1 MAAGN
6 PIEELMFLAQA
17 AAEAGRDWR
26 EEVGALLP
34 ALVVREATRLR
45 QALFAL
51 QREAPERDADLA
63 AAVLEAVQEC
73 MAEIGYI

>member
-34 ALVVREATRLR
+34 ALVFRAAGQLR
-45 QALFAL
+45 QSLHAL
-51 QREAPERDADLA
+51 QREAPEGDSDLA
-63 AAVLEAVQEC
+63 AAVLEAVQES
-73 MAEIGYI
+73 MAEIGYR